1 MCWQGSI
8 FKFHEMKLKHFTEK
22 AGCYIESQNTR
33 RNRTTFDNIFIY
45 TEICVRNTVSVKNHT
60 LFSIRTR
67 LGILLIMRA
76 RKISPALKGDGNW
89 LLLHAA
95 VQLTVVACCSAIVH
109 FPPLLLFSC
118 GFVSGYITM
127 ASIFSEAPVGG
138 RLCWSL
144 MCILSKHS

>member
-1 MCWQGSI
+1 
-8 FKFHEMKLKHFTEK
+8 MKLKHFTEK

-76 RKISPALKGDGNW
+76 RKISPALKGDGN
-89 LLLHAA
+89 
-95 VQLTVVACCSAIVH
+95 
-109 FPPLLLFSC
+109 
-118 GFVSGYITM
+118 
-127 ASIFSEAPVGG
+127 
-138 RLCWSL
+138 
-144 MCILSKHS
+144 